1 MKDSEYNANKDLAEH
16 KEQLKRD
23 KLKLTNQMHENTLK
37 HQKKLKWK
45 FYRKC
50 FNTVFVLGLIL
61 YVVYK
66 LSGV

>member
-1 MKDSEYNANKDLAEH
+1 MSNSEYDANKDLAVH

-23 KLKLTNQMHENTLK
+23 KLKLINQMHENVLK
-37 HQKKLKWK
+37 HQSELRWK

-61 YVVYK
+61 YIIYGLMGK
-66 LSGV
+66 